1 MYTLTTH
8 FEEMLKQLRPPQDR
22 IDMAKTLA
30 PLVQDFLRKSPD
42 FPTLAPHV
50 HLVGSYGQKMS
61 AGDIKDV
68 DFVIRVPGDQELNE
82 PPARELISQL
92 YGTLDQLP
100 AALETEGYAG
110 IDLERARRSV
120 HVYFSNQDFHMDV
133 VPCIAPDGFDEPVW
147 VPDRGFE
154 RWIES
159 HPVGVVDLIA
169 RLEKEHPGKVRS
181 LGILLK
187 HFRNHQMKTRRP
199 KSYWLTALLLQH
211 VQGTLNMAQP
221 IGVLY
226 RDLVAAIHRQYAS
239 TYHRPGAVPH
249 VKDPMLGHDVSWNWQ
264 RTHFETFMRRLE
276 ESQKWATSALDA
288 GDKDEAIRF
297 WQKVFGEE
305 FFPADIGNAAEKL
318 AAAAMPGVSAVTSA
332 GSIARVGAAGATS
345 TRRTTYHGD
354 A

>member
-1 MYTLTTH
+1 MYLTTH
-8 FEEMLKQLRPPQDR
+8 FEELLKRLRPSPDR
-22 IDMAKTLA
+22 IEMAKTLP
-30 PLVQDFLRKSPD
+30 PLVQNFLKSHPD
-42 FPTLAPHV
+42 FPTLRPHV

-68 DFVIRVPGDQELNE
+68 DFVVRVPGNHDKNE
-82 PPARELISQL
+82 PPAKELISQL
-92 YGTLDQLP
+92 YATLDELP
-100 AALETEGYAG
+100 AALEMEGYAD

-120 HVYFSNQDFHMDV
+120 HVCFTEQEFHMDV

-159 HPVGVVDLIA
+159 HPVGVVNLIA
-169 RLEKEHPGKVRS
+169 ELEKEHPGKVRN

-187 HFRNHQMKTRRP
+187 HFRNQQMKQRKP

-211 VQGTLNMAQP
+211 VQERLDMTQP
-221 IGVLY
+221 IGVLF

-239 TYHRPGAVPH
+239 TYDRPGAVPH

-276 ESQKWATSALDA
+276 DGKKWATSALEADSKEDA
-288 GDKDEAIRF
+288 VAS
-297 WQKVFGEE
+297 WQKAFGAEY
-305 FFPADIGNAAEKL
+305 FPAEVGEAAKRW
-318 AAAAMPGVSAVTSA
+318 ATTATPGKSAVTTT
-332 GSIARVGAAGATS
+332 GSIVGLGTVGATS
-345 TRRTTYHGD
+345 TRPTTYHGD